1 MRWRSRRS
9 VLSFDTW
16 RTLVH
21 ERGLSQEQAVEVAA
35 RLTCE
40 ACSDPCAARQSAPA
54 VPARRVTPPSS
65 LGERLLAGLGA
76 KASRREDGARARLI
90 SRNVATRKPARHQLG
105 RDRKRPLLAQHLQPV
120 QAGQRVPLTD
130 RGDGRRLRRG
140 YLRRDLAQRC

>member
-90 SRNVATRKPARHQLG
+90 SRNVATRNRPDINWDGTGSVRFSRNTCNRSKPASVCH
-105 RDRKRPLLAQHLQPV
+105 
-120 QAGQRVPLTD
+120 
-130 RGDGRRLRRG
+130 
-140 YLRRDLAQRC
+140 